1 MGIRLGKYFFARRG
15 RSSSSSSEESKKE
28 DSAEEDAGSM
38 HEIQPELSEE
48 STPPDEDS
56 GFGAYFS

>member
-15 RSSSSSSEESKKE
+15 RSSSSSEESKKE
-28 DSAEEDAGSM
+28 YSAEDAGSM